1 LNFKVVI
8 PARFASSRL
17 PGKPLRL
24 IAGRPMLE
32 HVYRLAGRAGASE
45 VIIATDDGRI
55 SDACESWG
63 ASVCMTRSDHQ
74 SGTDRIAEVARRRGW
89 NPGDIVVNVQGDEPM
104 LPPELIVQVAQ
115 LLAGS
120 SAADIATLAG
130 KISSLDE
137 YLDPNAVK
145 VVAAEDG
152 RALYFSR
159 APVPWFRDGAPYG
172 LASQSRFHGALRHV
186 GLYGYRVAALE
197 RLASAPPSPLELA
210 EKLEQLRAL
219 EMGMTIMVELARH
232 EPGAGVDTEQDLAR
246 VEALLAVSG

>member
-32 HVYRLAGRAGASE
+32 HVYRLAARAGATE
-45 VIIATDDGRI
+45 VIIATDDARI

-63 ASVCMTRSDHQ
+63 ANVCMTRADHQ
-74 SGTDRIAEVARRRGW
+74 SGTDRIAEVARARGW
-89 NPGDIVVNVQGDEPM
+89 NPEDSVVKVQGDEPM

-115 LLAGS
+115 LLARS

-130 KISSLDE
+130 LINSVDE

-145 VVAAEDG
+145 VVAAADG

-159 APVPWFRDGAPYG
+159 APVPWFRDGAPDG
-172 LASQSRFHGALRHV
+172 LASQSRFHGAWRHI
-186 GLYGYRVAALE
+186 GLYGYRVAALQ
-197 RLASAPPSPLELA
+197 RLAAAPQSPLELA
-210 EKLEQLRAL
+210 ERLEQLRAL
-219 EMGMTIMVELARH
+219 EIGMTIMVELARH
-232 EPGAGVDTEQDLAR
+232 EPGTGVDTEQDLAR
-246 VEALLAVSG
+246 VEALLGVPG